1 MNIYLAGKIGYKDWR
16 HAIVNGLEY
25 ANQDFDHDYYIED
38 WRVMNGAILGEH
50 NYTGP
55 FFISRGHGES
65 HGDNTHGCDL
75 YGHCIEDHG
84 GNQRNVVPRLCMAS
98 IDRSDVIFC
107 WMEDLTAYGS
117 IFELGYAMGK
127 GKQIYLAIKCDT
139 GLDTDVLPD
148 TYGRRQESV
157 WEEMVEDAT
166 MESWAD
172 DIWFLLESVGYR
184 RFDNVSDAW
193 KAFCEKYNLYPIPE
207 SIKSPIEKQFFLQ
220 ARRMGIDLEPQ
231 HEVNVAGKTYR
242 IDFVYPGKPIAI
254 ELDGHDYHK
263 TKEQRTAD
271 AQRERALQSMG
282 WTVIR
287 FTGTEIYH
295 NTQKCVL
302 ETIRLSAGI

>member
-1 MNIYLAGKIGYKDWR
+1 MNIYLAGKVGYKDWR
-16 HAIVNGLEY
+16 HAIVGGLEN
-25 ANQDFDHDYYIED
+25 ANQDFNTDDYIED
-38 WRVMNGAILGEH
+38 WHVMNGAIYGEH

-55 FFISRGHGES
+55 FFIRGHS
-65 HGDNTHGCDL
+65 THGDNTHGCDL
-75 YGHCIEDHG
+75 YGHNIEDHG
-84 GNQRNVVPRLCMAS
+84 GNQRNAVPRLCRTA
-98 IDRSDVIFC
+98 IDRSDVVFC
-107 WMEDLTAYGS
+107 WMDDLTAYGS

-127 GKQIYLAIKCDT
+127 GKQIFLAIKYNWEP
-139 GLDTDVLPD
+139 LEM
-148 TYGRRQESV
+148 QESR
-157 WEEMVEDAT
+157 WF
-166 MESWAD
+166 D
-172 DIWFLLESVGYR
+172 DIWFLLESVGFEAFNGLSY
-184 RFDNVSDAW
+184 AW
-193 KAFCEKYNLYPIPE
+193 EAFSKQYNLYPIPE

-295 NTQKCVL
+295 DTQKCVL

>member
-1 MNIYLAGKIGYKDWR
+1 MNIYLAGKVGYKDWR
-16 HAIVNGLEY
+16 HTIVDGLENV
-25 ANQDFDHDYYIED
+25 NQDFNTDDYIED
-38 WRVMNGAILGEH
+38 WHVMNGAIYGEH

-55 FFISRGHGES
+55 FFIRGHS
-65 HGDNTHGCDL
+65 THGDNTHGCDL
-75 YGHCIEDHG
+75 YGHNIEDHG
-84 GNQRNVVPRLCMAS
+84 GNQRNAVPRLCRTA
-98 IDRSDVIFC
+98 IDRSDVVFC
-107 WMEDLTAYGS
+107 WMDDLTAYGS

-127 GKQIYLAIKCDT
+127 GKQIFLAIKYNWEP
-139 GLDTDVLPD
+139 LEM
-148 TYGRRQESV
+148 QESR
-157 WEEMVEDAT
+157 WF
-166 MESWAD
+166 D
-172 DIWFLLESVGYR
+172 DIWFLLESVG
-184 RFDNVSDAW
+184 F
-193 KAFCEKYNLYPIPE
+193 KAFNGLSYAWEAFSKQYNLYPIPE

-295 NTQKCVL
+295 DTQKCVL

>member
-1 MNIYLAGKIGYKDWR
+1 MNIYLAGKVGYKDWR
-16 HAIVNGLEY
+16 HAIVGGLEN
-25 ANQDFDHDYYIED
+25 ANQDFNTDDYIED
-38 WRVMNGAILGEH
+38 WHVMNGAIYGEH

-55 FFISRGHGES
+55 FFIRGHS
-65 HGDNTHGCDL
+65 THGDNTHGCDL
-75 YGHCIEDHG
+75 YGHNIEDHG
-84 GNQRNVVPRLCMAS
+84 GNQRNAVPRLCRTA
-98 IDRSDVIFC
+98 IDRSDVVFC
-107 WMEDLTAYGS
+107 WMDDLTAYGS

-127 GKQIYLAIKCDT
+127 GKQIFLAIK
-139 GLDTDVLPD
+139 
-148 TYGRRQESV
+148 YN
-157 WEEMVEDAT
+157 WEEMQ
-166 MESWAD
+166 ESRWFD
-172 DIWFLLESVGYR
+172 DIWFLLESVG
-184 RFDNVSDAW
+184 F
-193 KAFCEKYNLYPIPE
+193 KAFNGLSYAWEAFSKQYNLYPIPE

-295 NTQKCVL
+295 DTQKCVL

>member
-1 MNIYLAGKIGYKDWR
+1 MNIYLAGKVGYKDWR
-16 HAIVNGLEY
+16 HAIVGGLEN
-25 ANQDFDHDYYIED
+25 ANQDFNTDDYIED
-38 WRVMNGAILGEH
+38 WHVMNGAIYGEH

-55 FFISRGHGES
+55 FFIRGHS
-65 HGDNTHGCDL
+65 THGDNTHGCDL
-75 YGHCIEDHG
+75 YGHNIEDHG
-84 GNQRNVVPRLCMAS
+84 GNQRNAVPRLCRTA
-98 IDRSDVIFC
+98 IDRSDVVFC
-107 WMEDLTAYGS
+107 WMDDLTAYGS

-127 GKQIYLAIKCDT
+127 GKQIFLAIK
-139 GLDTDVLPD
+139 
-148 TYGRRQESV
+148 YN
-157 WEEMVEDAT
+157 WEEMK
-166 MESWAD
+166 ESRWFD
-172 DIWFLLESVGYR
+172 DIWFLLESVGFEAFNGLSY
-184 RFDNVSDAW
+184 AW
-193 KAFCEKYNLYPIPE
+193 EAFSKQYNLYPIPE

-231 HEVNVAGKTYR
+231 HEDNVAGKTYR

-295 NTQKCVL
+295 DTQKCVL

>member
-1 MNIYLAGKIGYKDWR
+1 MNIYLAGKVGYKDWR
-16 HAIVNGLEY
+16 HAIVGGLEN
-25 ANQDFDHDYYIED
+25 ANQDFNTDDYIED
-38 WRVMNGAILGEH
+38 WHVMNGAIYGEH

-55 FFISRGHGES
+55 FFIRGHS
-65 HGDNTHGCDL
+65 THGDNTHGCDL
-75 YGHCIEDHG
+75 YGHNIEDHG
-84 GNQRNVVPRLCMAS
+84 GNQRNAVPRLCRTA
-98 IDRSDVIFC
+98 IDRSDVVFC
-107 WMEDLTAYGS
+107 WMDDLTAYGS

-127 GKQIYLAIKCDT
+127 GKQIFLAIKYNWEP
-139 GLDTDVLPD
+139 LEM
-148 TYGRRQESV
+148 QESR
-157 WEEMVEDAT
+157 WF
-166 MESWAD
+166 D
-172 DIWFLLESVGYR
+172 DIWFLLESVG
-184 RFDNVSDAW
+184 F
-193 KAFCEKYNLYPIPE
+193 KAFNGLSYAWEAFSKQYNLYPIPE

-295 NTQKCVL
+295 DTQKCVL

>member
-65 HGDNTHGCDL
+65 HGNNTHGCDL
-75 YGHCIEDHG
+75 YGNMIEGHG
-84 GNQRNVVPRLCMAS
+84 GNQRNVVPRLCRTA
-98 IDRSDVIFC
+98 IDRSDVVFC
-107 WMEDLTAYGS
+107 WMDDLTAYGS

-127 GKQIYLAIKCDT
+127 GKQIYLAIKHDNT
-139 GLDTDVLPD
+139 LSGDALFLSTISKNGPLDTDALPE
-148 TYGRRQESV
+148 T
-157 WEEMVEDAT
+157 
-166 MESWAD
+166 SWTD

-184 RFDNVSDAW
+184 MFDGVSDAW
-193 KAFCEKYNLYPIPE
+193 KTFCSEYNLYPIPE
-207 SIKSPIEKQFFLQ
+207 SVKSPIEKMFFLQ

-295 NTQKCVL
+295 DAPKCVL
-302 ETIRLSAGI
+302 DTIRLSSGV

>member
-1 MNIYLAGKIGYKDWR
+1 MNIYLAGKVGYKDWR
-16 HAIVNGLEY
+16 HTIVDGLEN
-25 ANQDFDHDYYIED
+25 ANQDFNTDDYIED
-38 WRVMNGAILGEH
+38 WHVMNGAIYGEH

-55 FFISRGHGES
+55 FFIRGHS
-65 HGDNTHGCDL
+65 THGDNTHGCDL
-75 YGHCIEDHG
+75 YGHNIEDHG
-84 GNQRNVVPRLCMAS
+84 GNQRNAVPRLCRTA
-98 IDRSDVIFC
+98 IDRSDVVFC
-107 WMEDLTAYGS
+107 WMDDLTAYGS

-127 GKQIYLAIKCDT
+127 GKQIFLAIKYNWEP
-139 GLDTDVLPD
+139 LEM
-148 TYGRRQESV
+148 QESR
-157 WEEMVEDAT
+157 WEPLEMQ
-166 MESWAD
+166 ESRWFD
-172 DIWFLLESVGYR
+172 DIWFILESVGFKTFNGLSY
-184 RFDNVSDAW
+184 AW
-193 KAFCEKYNLYPIPE
+193 EAFSKQYNLYPIPE

-271 AQRERALQSMG
+271 AQRERALQSVG

-295 NTQKCVL
+295 DAQKCVL

>member
-1 MNIYLAGKIGYKDWR
+1 
-16 HAIVNGLEY
+16 
-25 ANQDFDHDYYIED
+25 
-38 WRVMNGAILGEH
+38 
-50 NYTGP
+50 
-55 FFISRGHGES
+55 
-65 HGDNTHGCDL
+65 
-75 YGHCIEDHG
+75 
-84 GNQRNVVPRLCMAS
+84 
-98 IDRSDVIFC
+98 
-107 WMEDLTAYGS
+107 
-117 IFELGYAMGK
+117 MGK
-127 GKQIYLAIKCDT
+127 GKQIFLAIE
-139 GLDTDVLPD
+139 
-148 TYGRRQESV
+148 YN
-157 WEEMVEDAT
+157 WEPLEMQG
-166 MESWAD
+166 SRWFD
-172 DIWFLLESVGYR
+172 DIWFLLESVG
-184 RFDNVSDAW
+184 F
-193 KAFCEKYNLYPIPE
+193 KAFNGLSYAWEAFSKQYNLYPIPE

-295 NTQKCVL
+295 DTQKCVL

>member
-1 MNIYLAGKIGYKDWR
+1 MNIYLAGKVGYKDWR
-16 HAIVNGLEY
+16 HAIVDGLEN
-25 ANQDFDHDYYIED
+25 ANQDFNTDDYIED
-38 WRVMNGAILGEH
+38 WHVMNGAIYGEH

-55 FFISRGHGES
+55 FFIRGHS
-65 HGDNTHGCDL
+65 THGDNTHGCDL
-75 YGHCIEDHG
+75 YGHNIEDHG
-84 GNQRNVVPRLCMAS
+84 GNQRNAVPRLCRTA
-98 IDRSDVIFC
+98 IDRSDVVFC
-107 WMEDLTAYGS
+107 WMDDLTAYGS
-117 IFELGYAMGK
+117 IFELGCAMGK
-127 GKQIYLAIKCDT
+127 GKQIFLAIKYNWEP
-139 GLDTDVLPD
+139 LEM
-148 TYGRRQESV
+148 QESR
-157 WEEMVEDAT
+157 WF
-166 MESWAD
+166 D
-172 DIWFLLESVGYR
+172 DIWFLLESVG
-184 RFDNVSDAW
+184 F
-193 KAFCEKYNLYPIPE
+193 KAFNGLSYAWEAFSKQYNLYPIPE

>member
-1 MNIYLAGKIGYKDWR
+1 MNIYLAGKVGYKDWR
-16 HAIVNGLEY
+16 HAIVDGLEN
-25 ANQDFDHDYYIED
+25 ANQDFNTDDYIED
-38 WRVMNGAILGEH
+38 WHVMNGAIYGEH

-55 FFISRGHGES
+55 FFIRGHS
-65 HGDNTHGCDL
+65 THGDNTHGCDL
-75 YGHCIEDHG
+75 YGHNIEDHG
-84 GNQRNVVPRLCMAS
+84 GNQRNAVPRLCRTA
-98 IDRSDVIFC
+98 IDRSDVVFC
-107 WMEDLTAYGS
+107 WMDDLTAYGS

-127 GKQIYLAIKCDT
+127 GKQIFLAIKND
-139 GLDTDVLPD
+139 
-148 TYGRRQESV
+148 
-157 WEEMVEDAT
+157 WEEMK
-166 MESWAD
+166 ESRWFD
-172 DIWFLLESVGYR
+172 DIWFLLESVG
-184 RFDNVSDAW
+184 F
-193 KAFCEKYNLYPIPE
+193 KAFNGLSYAWEAFSKQYNLYPIPE

-295 NTQKCVL
+295 DTQKCVL

>member
-1 MNIYLAGKIGYKDWR
+1 MNIYLAGKVGYKDWR
-16 HAIVNGLEY
+16 HTIVDGLENV
-25 ANQDFDHDYYIED
+25 NQDFNTDDYIED
-38 WRVMNGAILGEH
+38 WHVMNGAIYGEH

-55 FFISRGHGES
+55 FFIRGHS
-65 HGDNTHGCDL
+65 THGDNTHGCDL
-75 YGHCIEDHG
+75 YGHNIEGHG
-84 GNQRNVVPRLCMAS
+84 GNQRNAVPRLCRTA
-98 IDRSDVIFC
+98 IDRSDVVFC
-107 WMEDLTAYGS
+107 WMDDLTAYGS

-127 GKQIYLAIKCDT
+127 GKQIFLAIKYNWEP
-139 GLDTDVLPD
+139 LEM
-148 TYGRRQESV
+148 QESR
-157 WEEMVEDAT
+157 WF
-166 MESWAD
+166 D
-172 DIWFLLESVGYR
+172 DIWFLLESVG
-184 RFDNVSDAW
+184 F
-193 KAFCEKYNLYPIPE
+193 KAFNGLSYAWEAFSKQYNLYPIPE

-271 AQRERALQSMG
+271 AQRERALQSVG

-295 NTQKCVL
+295 DTQKCVL

>member
-1 MNIYLAGKIGYKDWR
+1 MNIYLAGKVGYKDWR
-16 HAIVNGLEY
+16 HTIVDGLEN
-25 ANQDFDHDYYIED
+25 ANQDFNTDDYIED
-38 WRVMNGAILGEH
+38 WHVMNGAIYGEH

-55 FFISRGHGES
+55 FFIRGHS
-65 HGDNTHGCDL
+65 THGDNTHGCDL
-75 YGHCIEDHG
+75 YGHNIEGHG
-84 GNQRNVVPRLCMAS
+84 GNQRNAVPRLCRTA
-98 IDRSDVIFC
+98 IDRSDVVFC
-107 WMEDLTAYGS
+107 WMDDLTAYGS

-127 GKQIYLAIKCDT
+127 GKQIFLAIKYNWEP
-139 GLDTDVLPD
+139 LEM
-148 TYGRRQESV
+148 QESR
-157 WEEMVEDAT
+157 WEPLEMQ
-166 MESWAD
+166 ESRWFD
-172 DIWFLLESVGYR
+172 DIWFILESVGFKTFNGLSY
-184 RFDNVSDAW
+184 AW
-193 KAFCEKYNLYPIPE
+193 EAFSKQYNLYPIPE

-271 AQRERALQSMG
+271 AQRERALQSVG

-295 NTQKCVL
+295 DAQKCVL

>member
-16 HAIVNGLEY
+16 HAIVDGLAD
-25 ANQDFDHDYYIED
+25 ANQDFDTDDYIED
-38 WRVMNGAILGEH
+38 WHVMNGVIYGEH

-65 HGDNTHGCDL
+65 HGENTHGCDL
-75 YGHCIEDHG
+75 FGHCIDSHG
-84 GNQRNVVPRLCMAS
+84 GNQKTAVPRLCKTA
-98 IDRSDVIFC
+98 IDRSDVVFC
-107 WMEDLTAYGS
+107 WMDDLTAYGS

-127 GKQIYLAIKCDT
+127 GKQIYLAIKHDPES
-139 GLDTDVLPD
+139 DTDVLPE
-148 TYGRRQESV
+148 TCGSV
-157 WEEMVEDAT
+157 WEALEEEP
-166 MESWAD
+166 ESSWSD

-193 KAFCEKYNLYPIPE
+193 KAFSKQYNLYPIPE

-220 ARRMGIDLEPQ
+220 ARRMGLDLEPQ

-242 IDFVYPGKPIAI
+242 IDFIYPGKKIAI

-295 NTQKCVL
+295 DAPKCVL
-302 ETIRLSAGI
+302 DTIRLSSGV

>member
-1 MNIYLAGKIGYKDWR
+1 MNIYLAGKVGYKDWR
-16 HAIVNGLEY
+16 HTIVDGLENV
-25 ANQDFDHDYYIED
+25 NQDFNTDDYIED
-38 WRVMNGAILGEH
+38 WHVMNGAIYGEH

-55 FFISRGHGES
+55 FFIRGHS
-65 HGDNTHGCDL
+65 THGDNTHGCDL
-75 YGHCIEDHG
+75 YGHNIEDHG
-84 GNQRNVVPRLCMAS
+84 GNQRNAVPRLCRTA
-98 IDRSDVIFC
+98 IDRSDVVFC
-107 WMEDLTAYGS
+107 WMDDLTAYGS

-127 GKQIYLAIKCDT
+127 GKQIFLAIKYNWEP
-139 GLDTDVLPD
+139 LEM
-148 TYGRRQESV
+148 QESR
-157 WEEMVEDAT
+157 WF
-166 MESWAD
+166 D
-172 DIWFLLESVGYR
+172 DIWFLLESVG
-184 RFDNVSDAW
+184 F
-193 KAFCEKYNLYPIPE
+193 KAFNGLSYAWEAFSKQYNLYPIPE

-271 AQRERALQSMG
+271 AQRERALQSVG

-295 NTQKCVL
+295 DTQKCVL

>member
-1 MNIYLAGKIGYKDWR
+1 MNIYLAGKVGYKDWR
-16 HAIVNGLEY
+16 HAIVDGLEN
-25 ANQDFDHDYYIED
+25 ANQDFNTDDYIED
-38 WRVMNGAILGEH
+38 WHVMNGAIYGEH

-55 FFISRGHGES
+55 FFIRGHS
-65 HGDNTHGCDL
+65 THGDNTHGCDL
-75 YGHCIEDHG
+75 YGHNIEDHG
-84 GNQRNVVPRLCMAS
+84 GNQRNAVPRLCRTA
-98 IDRSDVIFC
+98 IDRSDVVFC
-107 WMEDLTAYGS
+107 WMDDLTAYGS

-127 GKQIYLAIKCDT
+127 GKQIFLAIKYNWEP
-139 GLDTDVLPD
+139 LEM
-148 TYGRRQESV
+148 QESR
-157 WEEMVEDAT
+157 WF
-166 MESWAD
+166 D
-172 DIWFLLESVGYR
+172 DIWFLLESVG
-184 RFDNVSDAW
+184 F
-193 KAFCEKYNLYPIPE
+193 KAFNGLSYAWEAFSKQYNLYPIPE

-231 HEVNVAGKTYR
+231 HEVYAAGKRYR

-295 NTQKCVL
+295 DTQKCVL

>member
-1 MNIYLAGKIGYKDWR
+1 MNIYLAGKVGYKDWR
-16 HAIVNGLEY
+16 HAIVDGLEN
-25 ANQDFDHDYYIED
+25 ANQDFNTDDYIED
-38 WRVMNGAILGEH
+38 WHVMNGAIYGEH

-55 FFISRGHGES
+55 FFIRGHS
-65 HGDNTHGCDL
+65 THGDNTHGCDL
-75 YGHCIEDHG
+75 YGHNIEDRG
-84 GNQRNVVPRLCMAS
+84 GNQRNAVPRLCRTA
-98 IDRSDVIFC
+98 IDRSDVVFC
-107 WMEDLTAYGS
+107 WMDDLTAYGS

-127 GKQIYLAIKCDT
+127 GKQIFLAIKYNWEP
-139 GLDTDVLPD
+139 LEM
-148 TYGRRQESV
+148 QESR
-157 WEEMVEDAT
+157 WF
-166 MESWAD
+166 D
-172 DIWFLLESVGYR
+172 DIWFLLESVG
-184 RFDNVSDAW
+184 F
-193 KAFCEKYNLYPIPE
+193 KAFNGLSYAWEAFSKQYNLYPIPE

-231 HEVNVAGKTYR
+231 HEVYAAGKRYR

-295 NTQKCVL
+295 DTQKCVL

>member
-1 MNIYLAGKIGYKDWR
+1 MNIYLAGKVGYKDWR
-16 HAIVNGLEY
+16 HTIVDGLEN
-25 ANQDFDHDYYIED
+25 ANQDFNTDDYIED
-38 WRVMNGAILGEH
+38 WHVMNGAIYGEH

-55 FFISRGHGES
+55 FFIRGHS
-65 HGDNTHGCDL
+65 THGDNTHGCDL
-75 YGHCIEDHG
+75 YGHNIEGHG
-84 GNQRNVVPRLCMAS
+84 GNQRNAVPRLCRTA
-98 IDRSDVIFC
+98 IDRSDVVFC
-107 WMEDLTAYGS
+107 WMDDLTAYGS

-127 GKQIYLAIKCDT
+127 GKQIFLAIKYNWEP
-139 GLDTDVLPD
+139 LEM
-148 TYGRRQESV
+148 QESR
-157 WEEMVEDAT
+157 WEPLEMQ
-166 MESWAD
+166 ESRWFD
-172 DIWFLLESVGYR
+172 DIWFILESVG
-184 RFDNVSDAW
+184 F
-193 KAFCEKYNLYPIPE
+193 KAFNGLSYAWEAFSKQYNLYPIPE

-271 AQRERALQSMG
+271 AQRERALQSVG

-295 NTQKCVL
+295 DAQKCVL